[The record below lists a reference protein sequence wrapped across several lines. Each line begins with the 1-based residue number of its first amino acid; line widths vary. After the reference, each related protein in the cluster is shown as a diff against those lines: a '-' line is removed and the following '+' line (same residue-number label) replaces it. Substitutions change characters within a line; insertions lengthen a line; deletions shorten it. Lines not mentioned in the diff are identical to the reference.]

1 MRGVTGRGLMGLAV
15 LALLAGC
22 ATAPVP
28 QAGYR
33 AAGTPIYSNAVFQP
47 ERLAGRWLQVAD
59 FAPAG
64 AGTCAAGGLTVT
76 PGAAGQLT
84 VDADLCLGGETRRY
98 AGLARVS
105 GPGRIRLAAADPAGI
120 GAEWWVLWV
129 DADYRTL
136 VVGTPSGSFGM
147 ILNRTGDLPPDRLMA
162 AREVLAWNGY
172 DLGRMRA
179 VGPR

>member
-1 MRGVTGRGLMGLAV
+1 MRRVTGFAL

-47 ERLAGRWLQVAD
+47 ERLAGRWAQVAD
-59 FAPAG
+59 FAPAAAG
-64 AGTCAAGGLTVT
+64 ACAARGLTVT
-76 PGAAGQLT
+76 PGAAAGLLT
-84 VDADLCLGGETRRY
+84 VEADLCLGGETRRY
-98 AGLARVS
+98 AGLAEVS
-105 GPGRIRLAAADPAGI
+105 GPGRIRLAAADPAGL

-129 DADYRTL
+129 DTDYRTL

-147 ILNRTGDLPPDRLMA
+147 ILNRSGDLPADRLKA
-162 AREVLAWNGY
+162 AREVLEWNGY

-179 VGPR
+179 VGSR

>member
-1 MRGVTGRGLMGLAV
+1 MRAVTRAVTGLAL

-22 ATAPVP
+22 ARAPAP

-33 AAGTPIYSNAVFQP
+33 AAGTPIYSNAVFLP
-47 ERLAGRWLQVAD
+47 DRLAGGWMQVAD

-64 AGTCAAGGLTVT
+64 AGACAARGLTVT
-76 PGAAGQLT
+76 PGGAGQLT
-84 VDADLCLGGETRRY
+84 VEADLCLGGETRRY
-98 AGLARVS
+98 AGPAAVS
-105 GPGRIRLAAADPAGI
+105 GPGRIRLTAADPADI

-147 ILNRTGDLPPDRLMA
+147 ILNRTSDLPPDRLAA

-179 VGPR
+179 VGTR

>member
-1 MRGVTGRGLMGLAV
+1 MRELTGLALLV
-15 LALLAGC
+15 LLAGC
-22 ATAPVP
+22 ASAPVP
-28 QAGYR
+28 HAGFR

-47 ERLAGRWLQVAD
+47 DRLAGRWVQVAD

-64 AGTCAAGGLTVT
+64 AGACTARGLTVT
-76 PGAAGQLT
+76 PGVAGQLT

-98 AGLARVS
+98 TGPAALS
-105 GPGRIRLAAADPAGI
+105 GPGRISLAAADPTNI

-129 DADYRTL
+129 DTDYRTL

-147 ILNRTGDLPPDRLMA
+147 ILNRTGDLPADRMAA
-162 AREVLAWNGY
+162 AREVLDWNGY
-172 DLGRMRA
+172 DLSRMRA

>member
-1 MRGVTGRGLMGLAV
+1 MRGIAGLAL

-22 ATAPVP
+22 AGAPAP

-47 ERLAGRWLQVAD
+47 DRLAGRWVQVAD

-64 AGTCAAGGLTVT
+64 AGACAARGLTVT

-98 AGLARVS
+98 AGLAEVS
-105 GPGRIRLAAADPAGI
+105 GPGRVRLAAADPAGL
-120 GAEWWVLWV
+120 GAEWWILWV
-129 DADYRTL
+129 DTDYRTMAI
-136 VVGTPSGSFGM
+136 GTPSGRFGF
-147 ILNRTGDLPPDRLMA
+147 ILNRGGAVPQDRMTA
-162 AREVLAWNGY
+162 AREIFDWNGY
-172 DLGRMRA
+172 NVAQLQRF
-179 VGPR
+179 

>member
-1 MRGVTGRGLMGLAV
+1 MSQRGHGSITIL
-15 LALLAGC
+15 
-22 ATAPVP
+22 
-28 QAGYR
+28 
-33 AAGTPIYSNAVFQP
+33 
-47 ERLAGRWLQVAD
+47 
-59 FAPAG
+59 PA
-64 AGTCAAGGLTVT
+64 
-76 PGAAGQLT
+76 
-84 VDADLCLGGETRRY
+84 
-98 AGLARVS
+98 LARPRSIPSASSARAS
-105 GPGRIRLAAADPAGI
+105 GSRSPTTGRIRPAAADPAGI

-147 ILNRTGDLPPDRLMA
+147 ILNRTSDLPPDRLAA

>member
-1 MRGVTGRGLMGLAV
+1 MRRVTGFAF

-22 ATAPVP
+22 AAAPVP

-33 AAGTPIYSNAVFQP
+33 AVGTPIYSNAVFQP
-47 ERLAGRWLQVAD
+47 ERLAGRWAQVAD
-59 FAPAG
+59 FAPTAAG
-64 AGTCAAGGLTVT
+64 PCAAGGLTVT
-76 PGAAGQLT
+76 PGAAAGLLA
-84 VDADLCLGGETRRY
+84 VEADLCLGGETRRY
-98 AGLARVS
+98 AGPAEVS

-129 DADYRTL
+129 DTDYRTL

-147 ILNRTGDLPPDRLMA
+147 ILNRTGDLPADRLKA
-162 AREVLAWNGY
+162 AREVLEWNGY

>member
-1 MRGVTGRGLMGLAV
+1 MRGVAGLALLAV
-15 LALLAGC
+15 LAGC
-22 ATAPVP
+22 AGAPAP

-47 ERLAGRWLQVAD
+47 ERLAGRWAQVAD

-64 AGTCAAGGLTVT
+64 AGACAAGGLSVT
-76 PGAAGQLT
+76 PGGAAGLLS
-84 VDADLCLGGETRRY
+84 VEADLCLGGETRRY
-98 AGLARVS
+98 AGLAEVS
-105 GPGRIRLAAADPAGI
+105 GPGRIRLAAADPAGL

-129 DADYRTL
+129 DTDYRTL

-147 ILNRTGDLPPDRLMA
+147 ILNRTGDLPADRLKA
-162 AREVLAWNGY
+162 AREVLEWNGY